1 MVSESLAHGP
11 VSPLEIGPLRVWSPV
26 VLAPMAGVTDAPFR
40 RLCRELG
47 EKGLPSWLRSGDPDC
62 RVEPVA
68 GIDAL
73 AGLYVMEMVTSRA
86 LVEGNARTLD
96 MVRPDPAERVRSVQL
111 YGVDPA
117 TMAKATSI
125 LIDRG
130 LADHIDLNF
139 GCPVPK
145 VTRKGGGAALPWK
158 KDLFDDLLHEVVA
171 AAERAGSRTGKEVPV
186 TVKMRIGIDDE
197 HITYLDAARTAVN
210 RGVAAV
216 ALHARTQTQHYSG
229 KARWETIARLKDTI
243 PVPVLGNGDVFSG
256 ADAQRMMQE
265 TGCDAVVV
273 GRGCQGRPWLFTDI
287 VSTLN
292 GGPVFHDPGL
302 GEIASIIEKHARW
315 VVEDQGDEGRA
326 MREMRKHLGWYL
338 RGFSVGGTT
347 RHALAMVSSL
357 EELHEL
363 LHGLDLDQEFPK
375 AALGPRGR
383 AGGEKTPHLPEG
395 WLDSPFLTDAE
406 RANLHLAEDGANGG

>member
-1 MVSESLAHGP
+1 
-11 VSPLEIGPLRVWSPV
+11 
-26 VLAPMAGVTDAPFR
+26 
-40 RLCRELG
+40 
-47 EKGLPSWLRSGDPDC
+47 
-62 RVEPVA
+62 
-68 GIDAL
+68 
-73 AGLYVMEMVTSRA
+73 MEMVTSRA
-86 LVEGNARTLD
+86 LVEGNRRTLD
-96 MVRPDPAERVRSVQL
+96 MVRPDPSERVRSIQL
-111 YGVDPA
+111 YGVDPV
-117 TMAKATSI
+117 TMAKATEI
-125 LIDRG
+125 LIDCE
-130 LADHIDLNF
+130 LVDHLDLNF

-158 KDLFDDLLHEVVA
+158 KDLFDDLLHAVVA
-171 AAERAGSRTGKEVPV
+171 AAERAGSRTGKDVPV

-229 KARWETIARLKDTI
+229 KAHWETIARLKDTI

-256 ADAQRMMQE
+256 ADAQQMMQE

-292 GGPVFHDPGL
+292 AGPVFHDPGL

-347 RHALAMVSSL
+347 RHALAMVSTL